1 MAFRGDLP
9 ILGTG
14 LDHGH
19 GMIDVLTNQLFMFLS
34 TFTLDALV
42 REMAFIYERVI
53 YASLSLHT

>member
-19 GMIDVLTNQLFMFLS
+19 GMIDVLTNPLFMFLS
-34 TFTLDALV
+34 TFMLDTLV
-42 REMAFIYERVI
+42 REMAFIYK
-53 YASLSLHT
+53 